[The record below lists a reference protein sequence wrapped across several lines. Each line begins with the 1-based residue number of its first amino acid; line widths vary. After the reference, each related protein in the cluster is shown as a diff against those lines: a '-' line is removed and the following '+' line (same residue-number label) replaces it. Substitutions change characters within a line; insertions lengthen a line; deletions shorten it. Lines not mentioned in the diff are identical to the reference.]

1 MMAESK
7 YHINFALQSTFKM
20 SHERHIEDLKEIR
33 SLMEKSTRFLSLSG
47 WSGIMAG
54 VYALIGAYLFNLPH
68 TEISGLFEI
77 IVIGAA
83 VMAASLVTGAILT
96 YIKAKKNNETMFST
110 SAVRM
115 LVHIGFPM
123 VVGALFCLAMVLDGD
138 TKFTAGILLIF
149 YGLGLING
157 SKYTLN
163 DIRVLGVVNVL
174 LGVLALF
181 LTHYGLYFWATG
193 FGLGHIVYG
202 AYMWLR
208 YER

>member
-1 MMAESK
+1 
-7 YHINFALQSTFKM
+7 M
-20 SHERHIEDLKEIR
+20 SNERHIEDLKEIR

-54 VYALIGAYLFNLPH
+54 VYALIGAYLAHDYASSEHFVNNPNDHLRF
-68 TEISGLFEI
+68 L
-77 IVIGAA
+77 VIGIG
-83 VMAASLVTGAILT
+83 VMAAALITGAILT
-96 YIKAKKNNETMFST
+96 YPKAKKNNQSMFDKT
-110 SAVRM
+110 ALRM

-123 VVGALFCLAMVLDGD
+123 VVGFFVWLAFALQGGEQYM
-138 TKFTAGILLIF
+138 AGMLLIF

-163 DIRVLGVVNVL
+163 DIRVLGVVNVV

-181 LTHYGLYFWATG
+181 FTHYGLYFWAAG

-202 AYMWLR
+202 LYMWMR

>member
-1 MMAESK
+1 
-7 YHINFALQSTFKM
+7 M
-20 SHERHIEDLKEIR
+20 SNERHIDDLKEIR

-54 VYALIGAYLFNLPH
+54 VYALIGAYMAHDYASSEHFINNPNDHLRFL
-68 TEISGLFEI
+68 
-77 IVIGAA
+77 VIGLG
-83 VMAASLVTGAILT
+83 VMAAALITGFILT
-96 YIKAKKNNETMFST
+96 YQKAQKDNQTIFDKT
-110 SAVRM
+110 ALRM

-123 VVGALFCLAMVLDGD
+123 VVGFFVWLAFALKGGEEFM
-138 TKFTAGILLIF
+138 AGMLLIF

-163 DIRVLGVVNVL
+163 DIRVLGVVNVT

-181 LTHYGLYFWATG
+181 FTHYGLYFWAAG

-202 AYMWLR
+202 AYMWMR
-208 YER
+208 YEKEI

>member
-1 MMAESK
+1 
-7 YHINFALQSTFKM
+7 M
-20 SHERHIEDLKEIR
+20 SNERHINDLKEIR

-54 VYALIGAYLFNLPH
+54 VYALIGAYLAHDYASSEYFINNPTDQFRFL
-68 TEISGLFEI
+68 
-77 IVIGAA
+77 VIGVS
-83 VMAASLVTGAILT
+83 VMAAALITGAILT
-96 YIKAKKNNETMFST
+96 YPKAKKNNQSMFDRT
-110 SAVRM
+110 ALRM
-115 LVHIGFPM
+115 VVNIGFPM
-123 VVGALFCLAMVLDGD
+123 VVGFFVWIAFALQGAE
-138 TKFTAGILLIF
+138 KFSAGVFLIF

-163 DIRVLGVVNVL
+163 DIRVFGVVSVV

-181 LTHYGLYFWATG
+181 FTHYGLYIWAAG

-202 AYMWLR
+202 LYMWVR

>member
-1 MMAESK
+1 
-7 YHINFALQSTFKM
+7 M
-20 SHERHIEDLKEIR
+20 SNEKHIEDLKEIR

-54 VYALIGAYLFNLPH
+54 VYALIGAYFAHDYASSEHFIANPNDQFRFLF
-68 TEISGLFEI
+68 IGLN
-77 IVIGAA
+77 
-83 VMAASLVTGAILT
+83 VMAAALITGFILT
-96 YIKAKKNNETMFST
+96 SQKAKKNNQTIFNKT
-110 SAVRM
+110 ALRM
-115 LVHIGFPM
+115 LAHIGFPM
-123 VVGALFCLAMVLDGD
+123 VVGFFVWLAFALQGGEQYMAAM
-138 TKFTAGILLIF
+138 FLIF

-163 DIRVLGVVNVL
+163 DIRVLGVANVI
-174 LGVLALF
+174 LGIFALF
-181 LTHYGLYFWATG
+181 FTQYGLYFWAAG

>member
-1 MMAESK
+1 
-7 YHINFALQSTFKM
+7 M
-20 SHERHIEDLKEIR
+20 SNERHIEDLKEIR

-54 VYALIGAYLFNLPH
+54 VYALIGAYAAHDYANSDVFLANPTHQLPF
-68 TEISGLFEI
+68 L
-77 IVIGAA
+77 VIGLG
-83 VMAASLVTGAILT
+83 VMAAALITGAILT
-96 YIKAKKNNETMFST
+96 YLKAKKNGQTLFDKT
-110 SAVRM
+110 ALRM
-115 LVHIGFPM
+115 VAHIGFPM
-123 VVGALFCLAMVLDGD
+123 VVGFFVWLAFAQQGGEHFM
-138 TKFTAGILLIF
+138 AGVLLIF

-163 DIRVLGVVNVL
+163 DIRILGVAHVV

-181 LTHYGLYFWATG
+181 FTHYGLYFWAAG

-202 AYMWLR
+202 VYMWMR